1 MTRHKSL
8 VISQS
13 LFLAL
18 LSLLAAEHG
27 CDLSSRRVLLFAV
40 LGANGIYLVRYFK
53 NASARVPL
61 SGISVIIN
69 SLLLAWELA
78 SVTYKTANPILL
90 PPPAEVFQVFESY
103 APLMLRG
110 VVSSLALLGFA
121 MAAALSLGVLT
132 GLFIGRTPV
141 LCGIFLPIAKVL
153 SPIPPIIYS
162 PYAVA
167 VMPTFKSAAALI
179 ITLGIFWPVSM
190 NIINRVSGM
199 DKRIINSAKALGI
212 THMGMVYKILLP
224 YLLPGII
231 KSLHVT
237 LSTSFLL
244 LTMAEMMGAS
254 SGLGYFIKNYAD
266 YANYTNV
273 IAGIILIGIV
283 ITALNMAVTEAEKKF
298 IKWTE

>member
-1 MTRHKSL
+1 MKEHKSL
-8 VISQS
+8 VVSQ
-13 LFLAL
+13 
-18 LSLLAAEHG
+18 
-27 CDLSSRRVLLFAV
+27 LLFAV
-40 LGANGIYLVRYFK
+40 LAVLLTAEHGQSLASCRVLLLAVCAADIIYLARYSK
-53 NASARVPL
+53 NRAARV
-61 SGISVIIN
+61 SISAISVIIN
-69 SLLLAWELA
+69 ALLLAWELA
-78 SVTYKTANPILL
+78 SVTFKTANPILL
-90 PPPAEVFQVFESY
+90 PPPAEVFQVFETC
-103 APLMLRG
+103 APLMVRG
-110 VVSSLALLGFA
+110 IISSLALLGFA
-121 MAAALSLGVLT
+121 MSAALTSGVLI
-132 GLFIGRTPV
+132 GLLIGRTPV

-273 IAGIILIGIV
+273 IAGIILIGAV
-283 ITALNMAVTEAEKKF
+283 ITLLNAALAKAEKKF